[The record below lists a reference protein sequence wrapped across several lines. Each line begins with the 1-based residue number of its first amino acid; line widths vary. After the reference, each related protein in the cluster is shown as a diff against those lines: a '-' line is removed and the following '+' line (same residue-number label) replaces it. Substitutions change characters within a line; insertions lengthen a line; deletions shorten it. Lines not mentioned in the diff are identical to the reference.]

1 MPCSGQLHGMNMAK
15 IIVWKIR
22 IVLLLLGS
30 NKTAWGSSQEETQE
44 VLREALLSSIKVVGT
59 VGQSLRQVLLVLWGE
74 GAAGL
79 QGDWRRQEAE
89 AGSEQRWQQGPESWG
104 PHGKPWKE
112 TLRQEHMVLLKVL
125 IHSSAFVP
133 VPPTVPET

>member
-30 NKTAWGSSQEETQE
+30 NKTAWGPSQEETQE
-44 VLREALLSSIKVVGT
+44 VFREALLSSIKEVST
-59 VGQSLRQVLLVLWGE
+59 VDQSLKQVLLVLWGE

-79 QGDWRRQEAE
+79 EGDWRRQEAE
-89 AGSEQRWQQGPESWG
+89 AGSEQRWQQGQESWG

-112 TLRQEHMVLLKVL
+112 TLRQEHMIL
-125 IHSSAFVP
+125 IKSADSFICFRP
-133 VPPTVPET
+133 CASNSP